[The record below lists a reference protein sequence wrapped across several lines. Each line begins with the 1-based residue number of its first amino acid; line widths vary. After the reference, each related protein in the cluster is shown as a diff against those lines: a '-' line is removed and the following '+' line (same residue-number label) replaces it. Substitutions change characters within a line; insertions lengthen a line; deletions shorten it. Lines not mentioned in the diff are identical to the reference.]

1 MKTLVATILVGAL
14 LASAAISAPPEATG
28 ENALAAS
35 TIDIDPEIPVVLLVD
50 QSAGQTLYSRDP
62 DRRFVPASVTKIMT
76 VYTTFDLIK
85 RGKLSLDRK
94 VVIDKKLA
102 DEWGGEGSTL
112 FLREG
117 DELTIAQLLLGV
129 TTVSAND
136 GAVAIARTAAGSD
149 AAWLSLMNENAH
161 KLGMR
166 DSHFGSPNGYPDE
179 GRTWTSAHDLALLAE
194 ALTTRFPELYK
205 RFFGHKGMR
214 FHNIAQNNHDP
225 ITGVVRG
232 ADGIKTGFTRQAGYN
247 FVGSAQRDG
256 RRLTLV
262 IAGSPTSR
270 IRAQAS
276 RRLMEW
282 GFANFSSEK
291 LLSAGAEIG
300 SVEVQDGSSMRVPVR
315 TESDVF
321 ANLPRRGEAE
331 ARFIL
336 RYSGP
341 VVAPIEKGARIAT
354 LQVTISGQQPHEV
367 PLVAANAVE
376 RANAIERLRNGIVGL
391 F

>member
-1 MKTLVATILVGAL
+1 LKTLFEIILGGAL
-14 LASAAISAPPEATG
+14 LASAAFSAPAQETGDHTTEASRI
-28 ENALAAS
+28 EV
-35 TIDIDPEIPVVLLVD
+35 DPEIPVVLLVD
-50 QSAGQTLYSRDP
+50 QSAGQTLFSRDP

-76 VYTTFDLIK
+76 VYTAFDLIK

-112 FLREG
+112 FLQEG
-117 DELTIAQLLLGV
+117 DELTVAQLLLGV

-149 AAWLSLMNENAH
+149 AAWLALMNENAR

-194 ALTTRFPELYK
+194 ALTTRFPKLYK

-214 FHNIAQNNHDP
+214 FHDIAQRNHDP

-247 FVGSAQRDG
+247 FVGSAARGG

-270 IRAQAS
+270 IRAQAA
-276 RRLMEW
+276 RQLMEW
-282 GFANFSSEK
+282 GFANFRSEE
-291 LLSAGAEIG
+291 LLPAGAVIG
-300 SVEVQDGSSMRVPVR
+300 SVEVQDGASLQVPVR
-315 TESDVF
+315 TETEVF
-321 ANLPRRGEAE
+321 ANLPRAGEQK
-331 ARFIL
+331 ARFML

-341 VVAPIEKGARIAT
+341 VVAPIVKGDRIAT
-354 LQVTISGQQPHEV
+354 LQVSIPGQQPNDV
-367 PLVAANAVE
+367 PLVAARSVD
-376 RANAIERLRNGIVGL
+376 RANALERLRNGIVGL